1 MRIAFLIVTLIVSSL
16 LGCAPTTKIEGATS
30 QCKIVLG
37 GKVTEAQM
45 HNRQITFLHE
55 TSEILY
61 FDLTTNTF
69 VCAPKYNEQ
78 PHHAFEGNKAQTI
91 YASAS
96 ELHKNIRNVEFSQS
110 AISEISTAAFAENFC
125 KRIGFNYMF
134 GISDNGTEV
143 IGCQPSELV
152 KSAIMFKKTTQN
164 SAAITIASMGIYS
177 PLINEQLNQ
186 SG

>member
-16 LGCAPTTKIEGATS
+16 LGCAPTTKIEAAAS

-37 GKVTEAQM
+37 GKATAAQM
-45 HNRQITFLHE
+45 HNRQITFQHE
-55 TSEILY
+55 TGEILH

-69 VCAPKYNEQ
+69 VCDLKHSERPL
-78 PHHAFEGNKAQTI
+78 HVFEGNKAQTI
-91 YASAS
+91 YSSAS
-96 ELHKNIRNVEFSQS
+96 ELHQNIRNVDFSQS
-110 AISEISTAAFAENFC
+110 AMTEISTVTFAENFC
-125 KRIGFNYMF
+125 KNIGFNYIF

-152 KSAIMFKKTTQN
+152 QSAIMFKKTTQN

>member
-1 MRIAFLIVTLIVSSL
+1 MRVTFLIVIFIVSSL
-16 LGCAPTTKIEGATS
+16 LGCAPTANFEVAAP
-30 QCKIVLG
+30 QCKIVLDG
-37 GKVTEAQM
+37 EATAAQM
-45 HNRQITFLHE
+45 HNRQITFQHE
-55 TSEILY
+55 TGEKLY

-78 PHHAFEGNKAQTI
+78 PLHAFEGNKAQSI
-91 YASAS
+91 YSSAS
-96 ELHKNIRNVEFSQS
+96 ELHQNIRNVDFSQS
-110 AISEISTAAFAENFC
+110 AISDISTAAFAENFC
-125 KRIGFNYMF
+125 KRIGFKYMF

-152 KSAIMFKKTTQN
+152 QSAIMFKKTTQN

-186 SG
+186 SD